1 MVSESTRNRRGGY
14 YRHDDTWFLLREG
27 APDVGEQQSH
37 PVHRAERRQG
47 DRVIRHRF
55 ERMEQVLCENR
66 DRLNF
71 LERKIAHLE
80 FALKGLK
87 EDQHKP

>member
-1 MVSESTRNRRGGY
+1 
-14 YRHDDTWFLLREG
+14 
-27 APDVGEQQSH
+27 
-37 PVHRAERRQG
+37 
-47 DRVIRHRF
+47 
-55 ERMEQVLCENR
+55 MEQVLCENR